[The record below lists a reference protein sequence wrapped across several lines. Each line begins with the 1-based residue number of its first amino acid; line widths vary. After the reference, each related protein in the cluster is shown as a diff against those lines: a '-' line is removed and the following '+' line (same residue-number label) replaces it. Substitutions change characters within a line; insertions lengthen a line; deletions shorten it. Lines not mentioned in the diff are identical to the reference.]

1 MTTVTLLRPPATST
15 DEDLVRN
22 IGRAI
27 RTCRNG
33 LFFPISVHADE
44 GIVTLCGR
52 VRSFYEKQLLLH
64 TVQRV
69 QGVVSIEDEV
79 EVLPPL

>member
-1 MTTVTLLRPPATST
+1 MTTSTLQRAAATST
-15 DEDLVRN
+15 NEGLARDV
-22 IGRAI
+22 GRAV
-27 RTCRNG
+27 RACRNG
-33 LFFPISVHADE
+33 LFFPISVQANE
-44 GIVTLCGR
+44 GTVTLCGR

-69 QGVVSIEDEV
+69 AGVRMIEDEV